1 MTDLV
6 GSLPRLAAALIAA
19 VGLSGC
25 TSIPDRVADFDAP
38 AARLEIVSAPFY
50 PQRRYQCGPAALLTV
65 LAHSGV
71 DASLGAVTDLT
82 FIPGRK
88 GSLRT
93 ELLATARHY
102 DRLPYQIEGTMSALV
117 DELNAGR
124 PVLVLQNLGVSW
136 SPRWHYAAVV
146 GVDADSDH
154 VILRS
159 GTERRR
165 LTKTSTFLRTWQRG
179 ERWAIVM
186 LEPGELPAN
195 PARAEYFSAVADM
208 EATGRFQSAL
218 KAWRAALRRWPGAPA
233 ALFGEANAALRLD
246 DYATAE
252 AAYRRLLEQRPAMHA
267 ARNNLAYALAGQ
279 GRFDEALAEIRRVVE
294 RVDRDDPLREE
305 YLSSARELESR
316 SRMAD

>member
-208 EATGRFQSAL
+208 
-218 KAWRAALRRWPGAPA
+218 
-233 ALFGEANAALRLD
+233 D
-246 DYATAE
+246 ATAE
-252 AAYRRLLEQRPAMHA
+252 PAYRRLLEQRPAMHA